1 MKIEFSQYSKE
12 QKGILVIGFLCM
24 FITMGALINC
34 NGIFI
39 KPISITLKCSH
50 FKISIIYFLYII
62 GQIFLQIF
70 LEKIL
75 KRIVIKKV
83 MEYSCLLISLNLL
96 IIILFKELMIL
107 YFCAFF
113 IGIGVG
119 GMTTVPI
126 SILIKNNFLKNYGV
140 VLGIVLSGS
149 GIGGMIFGPIFIN
162 LIPIVGWKKCYLL
175 LLLIHLLILYPLIKK
190 KISTYNLKEDNVERK
205 ARKSQSYLRERKF
218 WLFGIASMI
227 TYSSISTVHQTL
239 ASYLNDLNYS
249 ISKISLIFS
258 LGMFSL
264 AIGKVVLGKIYDMF
278 SVKKSTIFSALNAV
292 IAIISIIFIK
302 VNRIEYIYIVTL
314 GLGYSFGS
322 IAYPFVTEKLFKE
335 KEFVKIN
342 SIYNAIGNLSLGLGM
357 ILASMIYDKFHNYGV
372 IYRAFVVLSLVSILI
387 YIKIIPEDKILKK
400 EV

>member
-1 MKIEFSQYSKE
+1 MEFSQYSKE
-12 QKGILVIGFLCM
+12 QKGILIIGFLCM
-24 FITMGALINC
+24 LITMGALINC

-39 KPISITLKCSH
+39 KPISITLKCSC

-70 LEKIL
+70 LEKIQ
-75 KRIVIKKV
+75 KRIDIKKV

-96 IIILFKELMIL
+96 IIILSKELLIL

-190 KISTYNLKEDNVERK
+190 ISIYSLKEDKVKRK
-205 ARKSQSYLRERKF
+205 LRKSQSYLRERKF

-249 ISKISLIFS
+249 KSKISLIFS

-264 AIGKVVLGKIYDMF
+264 AIGKVILGKIYDMF
-278 SVKKSTIFSALNAV
+278 SVKKSTVFSSLNAV

-302 VNRIEYIYIVTL
+302 GNRNEYIYIVTL

-335 KEFVKIN
+335 KEFIKIN

-357 ILASMIYDKFHNYGV
+357 ILASMIYDKFHDYGV
-372 IYRAFVVLSLVSILI
+372 IYKAFVVLSLISILI

>member
-1 MKIEFSQYSKE
+1 MEFSQYSKE
-12 QKGILVIGFLCM
+12 QKGILIIGFLCM
-24 FITMGALINC
+24 LITMGALINC

-39 KPISITLKCSH
+39 KPISITLKCSC

-70 LEKIL
+70 LEKIQ
-75 KRIVIKKV
+75 KRIDIKKV

-96 IIILFKELMIL
+96 IIILSKELLIL

-190 KISTYNLKEDNVERK
+190 ISIYSLKEDKVKRK
-205 ARKSQSYLRERKF
+205 LRKSQSYLRERKF

-249 ISKISLIFS
+249 KSKISLIFS

-264 AIGKVVLGKIYDMF
+264 AIGKVILGKIYDMF
-278 SVKKSTIFSALNAV
+278 SVKKSTVFSSLNAV

-302 VNRIEYIYIVTL
+302 GNRNEYIYIVTL

-357 ILASMIYDKFHNYGV
+357 ILASMIYDKFHDYGV
-372 IYRAFVVLSLVSILI
+372 IYKAFVVLSLISILI